1 MPTTTIILFRAS
13 FLSHGATLFLIINFF
28 CYLQNKFVSSISVI
42 LLKSL
47 VNLVCHGESEL
58 YDQPF
63 IFDDSFHQSMS
74 TLIF

>member
-1 MPTTTIILFRAS
+1 MPTTTIQSKFSVTWSNS
-13 FLSHGATLFLIINFF
+13 FPNHNFF
-28 CYLQNKFVSSISVI
+28 CYLQKKIVSSISVI

-63 IFDDSFHQSMS
+63 IFDESFHQSMS

>member
-1 MPTTTIILFRAS
+1 M
-13 FLSHGATLFLIINFF
+13 NFF
-28 CYLQNKFVSSISVI
+28 CYLQKKFVSSISVI

-63 IFDDSFHQSMS
+63 IFDESFHQSMS

>member
-1 MPTTTIILFRAS
+1 MPTTTIQSKFSVTWSHSFPNHEFFLLFTKKICIKYFS
-13 FLSHGATLFLIINFF
+13 N
-28 CYLQNKFVSSISVI
+28 

-47 VNLVCHGESEL
+47 VNLVFHGESEL

-63 IFDDSFHQSMS
+63 IFDESFHQSMS